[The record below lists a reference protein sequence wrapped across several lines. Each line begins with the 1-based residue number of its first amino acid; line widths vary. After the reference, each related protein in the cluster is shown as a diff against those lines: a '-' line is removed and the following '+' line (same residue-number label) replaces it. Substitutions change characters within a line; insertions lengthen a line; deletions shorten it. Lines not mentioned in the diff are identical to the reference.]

1 MGWQSGWG
9 IVCVECSCWGA
20 GKEKIVWEKLFA
32 CVNVRFLFFFFIFFF
47 LFFGLCFWV
56 AWGRLVLVFSF
67 LCDFLFQILSL

>member
-47 LFFGLCFWV
+47 IFLGCVFGWLGVDWFW
-56 AWGRLVLVFSF
+56 
-67 LCDFLFQILSL
+67 CFLFCVIFCFRF